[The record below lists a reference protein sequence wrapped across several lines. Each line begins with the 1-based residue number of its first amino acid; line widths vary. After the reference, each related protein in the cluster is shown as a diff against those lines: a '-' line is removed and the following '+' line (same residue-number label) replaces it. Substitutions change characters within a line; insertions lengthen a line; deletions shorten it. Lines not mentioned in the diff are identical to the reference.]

1 MPRDGALTLSDVLSP
16 TLSIV
21 CEPCNRHGRYS
32 VARLVEEHG
41 DAKLTGL
48 IVTLANCPK
57 ARSASVYDRCKAVYE
72 KTVLDGG

>member
-21 CEPCNRHGRYS
+21 CEPCNRRGRYN

-41 DAKLTGL
+41 DAKLTEL
-48 IVTLANCPK
+48 LVTLANCPK
-57 ARSASVYDRCKAVYE
+57 ARSPSVYDRCRAVYE
-72 KTVLDGG
+72 GLGAR

>member
-1 MPRDGALTLSDVLSP
+1 MPRDGALTLSDLRSP

-41 DAKLTGL
+41 DAKLTEL
-48 IVTLANCPK
+48 LVILANCPK
-57 ARSASVYDRCKAVYE
+57 ARSANVYDRCLAVYE
-72 KTVLDGG
+72 GLMAG